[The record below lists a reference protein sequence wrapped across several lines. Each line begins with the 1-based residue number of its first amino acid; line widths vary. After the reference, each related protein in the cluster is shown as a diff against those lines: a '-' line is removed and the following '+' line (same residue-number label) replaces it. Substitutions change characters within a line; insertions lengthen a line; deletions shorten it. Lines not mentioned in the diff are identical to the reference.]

1 MKIICG
7 TDFSQHAVEA
17 ADVTAAMAARLREP
31 SRLVHVFESDLSGL
45 LPKDQ
50 IDRLREQRRLK
61 LKSDAARLRKAGA
74 MVEEELLEGS
84 AAAALVD
91 FASKSKASLIVV
103 SSLGQIAPS
112 RWLVGSVAERVAQS
126 SPVPTL
132 IVRGG
137 QAFKA
142 WTQGKRALRI
152 LVGYDFSA
160 TADAALCWVSE
171 LRKIGPC
178 KVTVASVFWPPQ
190 DKNRFGL
197 AEHSWDDSLEVQKFL
212 ERDLRRQCENILG
225 DCDIRIR
232 VAGSWGRPDPQ
243 LIAFAKEVETDL
255 MVVGTHQRHGV

>member
-61 LKSDAARLRKAGA
+61 LKSEAARLRKAGA

-112 RWLVGSVAERVAQS
+112 RWLVGSVAERSAQT

-132 IVRGG
+132 VVRGG
-137 QAFKA
+137 EGLTS
-142 WTQGKRALRI
+142 WLRGGKPLNI
-152 LVGYDFSA
+152 LVGHDFSA
-160 TADAALCWVSE
+160 SADAALRWVCG

-178 KVTVASVFWPPQ
+178 AIHVATVTWPPQ
-190 DKNRFGL
+190 
-197 AEHSWDDSLEVQKFL
+197 
-212 ERDLRRQCENILG
+212 ERERLG
-225 DCDIRIR
+225 
-232 VAGSWGRPDPQ
+232 
-243 LIAFAKEVETDL
+243 
-255 MVVGTHQRHGV
+255 